1 MNTEPRGERTI
12 KCPGCTWLSGE
23 PVPPFHG
30 NCRTASTHST
40 TGSTPTP
47 IGRPAADHPYT
58 THLQRQTDRAFAA
71 DRTPMDQ
78 YGLRWYGPIDKLDAA
93 RQHSALDLMN
103 ATP

>member
-1 MNTEPRGERTI
+1 MIDT
-12 KCPGCTWLSGE
+12 
-23 PVPPFHG
+23 
-30 NCRTASTHST
+30 
-40 TGSTPTP
+40 
-47 IGRPAADHPYT
+47 
-58 THLQRQTDRAFAA
+58 QTLP

>member
-1 MNTEPRGERTI
+1 MSVMIDT
-12 KCPGCTWLSGE
+12 
-23 PVPPFHG
+23 
-30 NCRTASTHST
+30 
-40 TGSTPTP
+40 
-47 IGRPAADHPYT
+47 
-58 THLQRQTDRAFAA
+58 QTLP